1 MNTKIFPLFFFT
13 TFLFSGYPALQVV
26 QATPPLLIAQS
37 VQSVWKPFSSK
48 DGGFAVLM
56 PGQPT
61 QENRTVKTEIGSIP
75 VRAFSVLRR
84 GEALYAIAYSD
95 FPGSF
100 PQNPGDI
107 DRLLAQ
113 VASGFAQ
120 GAKGR
125 LVSQQTIRL
134 GNFPGRDIRL
144 QLDRGLIARGRVF
157 VVNSR
162 LYQVIVVTGQERNL
176 TKSIEGFF
184 KSFRLLDNATA
195 SKAPSPE
202 ELNTNLKQ
210 SVCRQNW
217 SQALQI
223 IDQMLAIAPSPD
235 TRNQLVTYRER
246 IQGLANSGGKIPPAS
261 LPDCSAAQ

>member
-1 MNTKIFPLFFFT
+1 MNPKIFLPFFFT

-26 QATPPLLIAQS
+26 RANPPLLIA
-37 VQSVWKPFSSK
+37 QSVWKPFSSK
-48 DGGFAVLM
+48 DGGFTVLM

-61 QENRTVKTEIGSIP
+61 QENRTVKTEVGSIP
-75 VRAFSVLRR
+75 VQAFSVLRR
-84 GEALYAIAYSD
+84 GEALYAVAYSD
-95 FPGSF
+95 FPGNF
-100 PQNPGDI
+100 PQNPRDI

-125 LVSQQTIRL
+125 LVSQQTIGL
-134 GNFPGRDIRL
+134 GNFPGREIRL
-144 QLDRGLIARGRVF
+144 QLDRGLIARGRLF

-184 KSFRLLDNATA
+184 KSFRLIDNATA

-210 SVCRQNW
+210 AVCRQNW

-223 IDQMLAIAPSPD
+223 IDQMLAMAPSPD

>member
-1 MNTKIFPLFFFT
+1 MNTKIFLPFFIT
-13 TFLFSGYPALQVV
+13 AFLLSGYPTLQVV
-26 QATPPLLIAQS
+26 RANPSVLIAQS
-37 VQSVWKPFSSK
+37 LWKPFSSK
-48 DGGFAVLM
+48 EGGFTVLM

-61 QENRTVKTEIGSIP
+61 QENRRVNTEVGPIP
-75 VRAFSVLRR
+75 VQAFSVVRR
-84 GEALYAIAYSD
+84 GEALYAVAYSD
-95 FPGSF
+95 FPENIS
-100 PQNPGDI
+100 QNSRDV

-125 LVSQQTIRL
+125 LVSQQNIRL
-134 GNFPGRDIRL
+134 GDFPGREIRL
-144 QLDRGLIARGRVF
+144 QLNRGVIARGRLF
-157 VVNSR
+157 VVNKR

-184 KSFRLLDNATA
+184 KSFRLLNNSTA
-195 SKAPSPE
+195 PQPPSPE

-223 IDQMLAIAPSPD
+223 IDQMIAIAPSPE

-246 IQGLANSGGKIPPAS
+246 IQGLANSRGTIPPS
-261 LPDCSAAQ
+261 ELSDCATGQ